1 MGWIEGDQR
10 SWGVRGSCLEL
21 AKFNFANIDGVEFSK
36 IIVSATAK
44 NKLVIKKSQQYEHMK
59 NETHSIN
66 VSKGLRHSLGM

>member
-44 NKLVIKKSQQYEHMK
+44 NKLVIKKASNM
-59 NETHSIN
+59 SI
-66 VSKGLRHSLGM
+66 

>member
-1 MGWIEGDQR
+1 MGWIKGDQR

-44 NKLVIKKSQQYEHMK
+44 NKSSHF
-59 NETHSIN
+59 S
-66 VSKGLRHSLGM
+66 GLALTLKISVDLIRC